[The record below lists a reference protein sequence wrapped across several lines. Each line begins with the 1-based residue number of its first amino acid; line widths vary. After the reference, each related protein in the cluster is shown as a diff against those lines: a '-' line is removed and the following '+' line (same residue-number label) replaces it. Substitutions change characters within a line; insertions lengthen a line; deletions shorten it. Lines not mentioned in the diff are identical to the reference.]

1 MSSLERFPQAHSASA
16 SKALQAER
24 IVDSQ
29 RKLGVAEGLIL
40 VHVVEEIVDAAAR
53 HRAPPRAEAPP
64 ERRLQA
70 RRDREEIL
78 RRQIAAPVEAAK
90 QVEGPDAGAQR
101 QGHRV
106 AQPEIAPERDA
117 AGDFA
122 EAERNIGYARQAKRR
137 RAAAD
142 GKIDSPGQLVAEIV
156 ARRQLGPG
164 EHSRRKET
172 IARGRVEE
180 ELIAAGPEQ
189 APARPGGALLRIVL
203 ELAPRQPRVGDLDH
217 VVRDLQVSDEDGVL
231 DALLDDVVAVRE
243 REPPGRSLRLGHL
256 GYGAALAVEHDID
269 AFVGGPEEKTTARGG
284 QLGEDHVAGSAEVV
298 EVDRVLRAGARLRGP
313 S

>member
-70 RRDREEIL
+70 RRDREEVL

-90 QVEGPDAGAQR
+90 QVESADPRAQR
-101 QGHRV
+101 QRHRV
-106 AQPEIAPERDA
+106 AQPEIAPERNA

-122 EAERNIGYARQAKRR
+122 EAEGNIGNARQAERR
-137 RAAAD
+137 SAAAD
-142 GKIDSPGQLVAEIV
+142 GKID
-156 ARRQLGPG
+156 
-164 EHSRRKET
+164 
-172 IARGRVEE
+172 
-180 ELIAAGPEQ
+180 
-189 APARPGGALLRIVL
+189 
-203 ELAPRQPRVGDLDH
+203 
-217 VVRDLQVSDEDGVL
+217 
-231 DALLDDVVAVRE
+231 
-243 REPPGRSLRLGHL
+243 
-256 GYGAALAVEHDID
+256 
-269 AFVGGPEEKTTARGG
+269 
-284 QLGEDHVAGSAEVV
+284 
-298 EVDRVLRAGARLRGP
+298 
-313 S
+313 